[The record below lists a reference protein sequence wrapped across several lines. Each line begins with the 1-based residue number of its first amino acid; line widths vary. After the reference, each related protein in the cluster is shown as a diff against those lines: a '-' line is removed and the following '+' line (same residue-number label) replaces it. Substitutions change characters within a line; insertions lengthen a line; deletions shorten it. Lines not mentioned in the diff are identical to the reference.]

1 MELCTRCMMGEMGEV
16 EKSEILAE
24 IAHSDGRLIQDL
36 LKEVDEMDSLKRRAN
51 EYRNERLK
59 ERERKLAQ
67 YEGQLKQLE
76 QAVVRELRGRASGTK
91 DIGEMPELVRSD
103 ERRQQIEQE
112 MRRLGYELDD
122 LRSEDL
128 EGALELYIQQGYL
141 KMEKGQVTI
150 TPRGAKKLANDILR
164 RILSSLMKKEIG
176 PHTVEERGYGS
187 QLSTSSRRYELGDEY
202 NKIDFEKTLLNALER
217 NPGEGKMS
225 LKVEDFQV
233 YEEIHETKTCAGL
246 AIDNSGSMR
255 GEKVNAARDAG
266 LALSELIR
274 KEPKAKL
281 KVYLFSDRVR
291 EIPHYDISNARCSGG
306 NTDMRSAMQ
315 VVRKAMITE
324 KSNKQVYLVT
334 DTEPNTERGAYI
346 GFNEAV
352 GGVLEEALRYRRDGI
367 TLNIIMLDENPLLKE
382 FASML
387 AKRNLGRVFF
397 TSPRGLGE
405 VMVEDYLVTKRR
417 HS

>member
-1 MELCTRCMMGEMGEV
+1 MGEMGEI
-16 EKSEILAE
+16 EKSGILAE
-24 IAHSDGRLIQDL
+24 IAHSEGRLIQDL
-36 LKEVDEMDSLKRRAN
+36 LREVDHMDSLRGRAN
-51 EYRNERLK
+51 EYRKERLK
-59 ERERKLAQ
+59 ERKRELAQ
-67 YEGQLKQLE
+67 YGAQLE
-76 QAVVRELRGRASGTK
+76 QLEPALVRELSGRASGGK
-91 DIGEMPELVRSD
+91 DLGESPELTRSD
-103 ERRQQIEQE
+103 ERRQQMEQE
-112 MRRLGYELDD
+112 IRRLGYELDS

-128 EGALELYIQQGYL
+128 ERALQPYIQQGYL

-150 TPRGAKKLANDILR
+150 TPRGAKKLANDILG

-176 PHTVEERGYGS
+176 PHAVEEKGYGS
-187 QLSTSSRRYELGDEY
+187 QLSMSSRRYELGDEY

-217 NPGEGKMS
+217 NPREGKMS

-233 YEEIHETKTCAGL
+233 YEEIHETKICAGL

-255 GEKVNAARDAG
+255 GGKVNAARDAG

-274 KEPKAKL
+274 REPKAKL

-291 EIPHYDISNARCSGG
+291 EIPYYDISNAGCSGG

-324 KSNKQVYLVT
+324 KGNKQVYLVT

-352 GGVLEEALRYRRDGI
+352 GGVLEEALRFRQDGI
-367 TLNIIMLDENPLLKE
+367 TLNVIMLDQNPLLKE

-397 TSPRGLGE
+397 TSPHALGE
-405 VMVEDYLVTKRR
+405 VVVEDYLATKRR
-417 HS
+417 HR